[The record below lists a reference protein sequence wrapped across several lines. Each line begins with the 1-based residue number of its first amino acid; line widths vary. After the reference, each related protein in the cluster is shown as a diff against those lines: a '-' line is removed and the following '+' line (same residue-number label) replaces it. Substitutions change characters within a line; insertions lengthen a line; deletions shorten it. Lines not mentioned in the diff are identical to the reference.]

1 MPNNLVP
8 NFLDFQITSTMASG
22 SPLLRNLFNN
32 LVKGFTEVKEV
43 EEEVEE
49 KQYSPPRDRSYSVT
63 STDSGYCEGSSKQG
77 QKTLS
82 EIV

>member
-1 MPNNLVP
+1 M
-8 NFLDFQITSTMASG
+8 DFQITPTMASG

-32 LVKGFTEVKEV
+32 LVKGFTEVK
-43 EEEVEE
+43 EVEE

-77 QKTLS
+77 QTILS
-82 EIV
+82 EFV